1 MQPVPSHCG
10 KTCNRCPARESA
22 RRIRL
27 LAIGHSLAFDLL
39 EQLKL
44 SKRNLLKQTV
54 NSYRQQDESSVSS
67 FGVSV
72 ITFQHYS
79 FKNNMSW

>member
-27 LAIGHSLAFDLL
+27 FAIGHSLAFDLL
-39 EQLKL
+39 QQLKL

-54 NSYRQQDESSVSS
+54 NRQQDESFVSS

-72 ITFQHYS
+72 IIFQHYS